1 MTLPPASCVIW
12 IIRPSTWSGT
22 PATIAV
28 GGLPSRSGQL
38 RRTSSW
44 LAPMPPEVTNT
55 ACASSENS
63 PTTSR
68 ELGAPRTRAARLE
81 HRPAHAGHRA
91 AGDHQL
97 VDLVA
102 EAQLDQ
108 PARGRLAHAALER
121 LDHARPGAPR
131 EVEAR
136 HRVAVPDRQVAAALR
151 PADVGHELHAHPGQP
166 RALLAGG
173 EVDVGLGP
181 APRPLVLVAVEAR
194 GAEPVLPGELVRVL
208 DPQPALLGAVDEH
221 QPAQGP
227 ERLAAQRG
235 LRLLVEE
242 DDLAAGVGQL
252 RGGDEAREPR
262 SDDDGVRVHR
272 GVVPDRA
279 R

>member
-28 GGLPSRSGQL
+28 GGVPSRSGQL

-44 LAPMPPEVTNT
+44 LAPMPPEVTKHRLRV
-55 ACASSENS
+55 E
-63 PTTSR
+63 R
-68 ELGAPRTRAARLE
+68 ELAGDVARARRAPYGAARLE

-121 LDHARPGAPR
+121 LDHARPGAPG

-136 HRVAVPDRQVAAALR
+136 HRVAVPDRQVAAALG

-166 RALLAGG
+166 CALLAGG

-194 GAEPVLPGELVRVL
+194 GAQPVLPGELVRVL

-227 ERLAAQRG
+227 ERLTAQRG

-262 SDDDGVRVHR
+262 ADDDGVRVHG